1 MLTHIT
7 VQIYKAL
14 IQNKQD
20 SYNKHTILQNT
31 LVKKHR
37 QKIGKKANKV
47 KINKTLIKKKIQYL
61 LNFK

>member
-20 SYNKHTILQNT
+20 SYNKHTTLQNT

-37 QKIGKKANKV
+37 NANKV
-47 KINKTLIKKKIQYL
+47 KINKTLIKKK
-61 LNFK
+61 NTVPSEF